1 VQYIYKTG
9 FEQSK
14 VGYASAASMVL
25 MVVLLA
31 IALIQL
37 RFNKKK
43 G

>member
-1 VQYIYKTG
+1 
-9 FEQSK
+9 

-37 RFNKKK
+37 RFNRKKA
-43 G
+43 